1 MAFEMIP
8 KKKYAWDPVT
18 KLARQ
23 YQTKIKTAY
32 REIDDHVR
40 TGRSGKISTP
50 NYTKEVI
57 LPLARILGEA
67 LPELEITVGDKVEVI
82 GSKAYFVICIGGQS
96 IGGLSYPGPH
106 AVQVDFTI
114 FAHEKPWGKEIRIT
128 RLRQLVKVIKD
139 IAGFLSLDKSE
150 IGHGEDE

>member
-1 MAFEMIP
+1 MDSEMIP

-67 LPELEITVGDKVEVI
+67 LPEFEITVGDKVEVV

-106 AVQVDFTI
+106 AALVDFTI

-139 IAGFLSLDKSE
+139 IAGFLSFDKSE